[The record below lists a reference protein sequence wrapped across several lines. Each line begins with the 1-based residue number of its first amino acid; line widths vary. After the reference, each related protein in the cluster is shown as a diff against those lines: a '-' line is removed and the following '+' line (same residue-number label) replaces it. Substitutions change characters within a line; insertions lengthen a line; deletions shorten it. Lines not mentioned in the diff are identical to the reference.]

1 MSPDRPLCCRRRF
14 VGALTGI
21 TMVILIAGTACAS
34 ATGKRYAPN
43 IDPAEFSTT
52 IDNPY
57 FPLTPGARWVYESE
71 TPEGLERIVVE
82 VTDDTRQVM
91 GVSTVVVHDTVTL
104 DGAVIE
110 DTFDWYAQDADG
122 NVWYFGEDTREF
134 ENGVAVNTKGAWEA
148 GIDGAQP
155 GIVMQAD
162 PKVGDRYR
170 QEYYKGEAEDEAK
183 VLALH
188 ASVDVPFGEFDGVLK
203 TRDFTRLEP
212 TVVEQKFYAKGV
224 GVVQEK
230 KVRGGSQLTVL
241 IEHTTRSKTCC

>member
-1 MSPDRPLCCRRRF
+1 MSPNRPLSRRRRF
-14 VGALTGI
+14 VGAFTGI
-21 TMVILIAGTACAS
+21 TMLALIAGTACAS
-34 ATGKRYAPN
+34 ATGERYAPK

-71 TPEGLERIVVE
+71 TSQGLERIVVE
-82 VTDDTRQVM
+82 VTDDTRDVM
-91 GVSTVVVHDTVTL
+91 GVRTTVVRDTVTL
-104 DGAVIE
+104 DGVVIE
-110 DTFDWYAQDADG
+110 DTFDWYAQDSEG

-134 ENGVAVNTKGAWEA
+134 ENGVAVNAKGAWEA

-155 GIVMQAD
+155 GIVMKAD

-183 VLALH
+183 VLALD
-188 ASVDVPFGEFDGVLK
+188 ASVDVPFGAFGEVLK

-212 TVVEQKFYAKGV
+212 TVVEQKFHAKGI
-224 GVVQEK
+224 GVVQERM
-230 KVRGGSQLTVL
+230 VEGGSQLTVL
-241 IEHTTRSKTCC
+241 VEHTTR